1 MKKMFLACAALAMF
15 AFVACQ
21 SNKTAAPVEAEEVVT
36 EVVADAEEGAEC
48 AAAKACEMEKK
59 AECEA
64 AAAAEEVAE

>member
-21 SNKTAAPVEAEEVVT
+21 SNKTAAPVEAEEVT

>member
-36 EVVADAEEGAEC
+36 EVVADAEEGTEC
-48 AAAKACEMEKK
+48 AEAAKACEMEKK

-64 AAAAEEVAE
+64 AAEEVAE

>member
-36 EVVADAEEGAEC
+36 EVVPDAEEGTEC
-48 AAAKACEMEKK
+48 AEAVKACETEQK

-64 AAAAEEVAE
+64 ATEEVAE